1 MGDLPSVNEWDTFIV
16 AAAGLVLILSAW
28 SLARCQNYFQERNVR
43 KWRELERRN
52 QRGASRR
59 EVS

>member
-1 MGDLPSVNEWDTFIV
+1 MGDLPSLNEWDTFIV
-16 AAAGLVLILSAW
+16 AAWGLVLILTSIGV
-28 SLARCQNYFQERNVR
+28 ARCQNYVTERNVR